1 MRHVL
6 ALTRLV
12 VLGLLAV
19 LFLAPFI
26 YMMGFSLKT
35 ASEIFSGGL
44 SPLPQTLDGLSNYVN
59 VLFGRPLLAYLVN
72 GAIVCV
78 AILVFQLIF
87 ALPCAYALAKLRFA
101 GRELVLGLVLFGML
115 VPIQVT
121 ALPLYAG
128 FAKLQLLDTYAALVL
143 PFISS
148 AFAVFLFRQ
157 FFLTIPNELLDAARL
172 DGLSELSIVVRI
184 LLPLTLPA
192 ATAFSIFSVVSHW
205 NDLFWPLV
213 VIQSPSLNT
222 PPLGILYFR
231 SAEAGDRYGELMAAT
246 TIVTLPLVLA
256 FLFAQRRFIEG
267 VSLGALK
274 G

>member
-1 MRHVL
+1 MKHVFATL
-6 ALTRLV
+6 RV
-12 VLGLLAV
+12 ILLAGFAI

-26 YMMGFSLKT
+26 YMFGFSLKT

-44 SPLPQTLDGLSNYVN
+44 SPIPGSLEGLSNYAN
-59 VLFGRPLLAYLVN
+59 VLFDRPLLTYLLN
-72 GAIVCV
+72 GFIVCAV
-78 AILVFQLIF
+78 ILVFQLIF
-87 ALPCAYALAKLRFA
+87 ALPCAYALAKLRFP
-101 GRELVLGLVLFGML
+101 GREFILGLVLFGML

-128 FAKLQLLDTYAALVL
+128 FARFGLLDTYAALVL

-172 DGLSELSIVVRI
+172 DGLSEISIVLRV

-213 VIQSPSLNT
+213 AVRSPDLST

-256 FLFAQRRFIEG
+256 FLVAQRRFIEG

>member
-1 MRHVL
+1 MRQAFSL
-6 ALTRLV
+6 IRLI
-12 VLGLLAV
+12 VLGSLAV
-19 LFLAPFI
+19 LFLLPFI
-26 YMMGFSLKT
+26 YMVGFSLKT

-44 SPLPQTLDGLSNYVN
+44 SPLPQTLEGLSNYAN
-59 VLFGRPLLAYLVN
+59 VLLDRPLLRYLLN
-72 GAIVCV
+72 GAIVCA

-87 ALPCAYALAKLRFA
+87 ALPAAYALAKLRFA

-128 FAKLQLLDTYAALVL
+128 FAKLQLLDTYAVLVL
-143 PFISS
+143 PFVSS

-157 FFLTIPNELLDAARL
+157 FFLSIPNELLDAARL
-172 DGLSELSIVVRI
+172 DGLSELSIVVRV

-246 TIVTLPLVLA
+246 TLVTLPLVLA